1 MDQCVTLRVE
11 QGKTRSM
18 KTGRGARQGC
28 SLPPILFYLYSE
40 YFIKETLES
49 SGNLKIGLLICTVKC
64 ADDLVLLAKEE
75 MLFHG
80 MIQKLTETGRCYGM
94 EMDVEKTKVMRI
106 SRQSS
111 ILQTVIDQNNWRTQ
125 TTSTIWVA

>member
-1 MDQCVTLRVE
+1 
-11 QGKTRSM
+11 
-18 KTGRGARQGC
+18 
-28 SLPPILFYLYSE
+28 
-40 YFIKETLES
+40 
-49 SGNLKIGLLICTVKC
+49 VKC

-80 MIQKLTETGRCYGM
+80 MIQKLTETGICYGM

-125 TTSTIWVA
+125 TTSTIWVAG